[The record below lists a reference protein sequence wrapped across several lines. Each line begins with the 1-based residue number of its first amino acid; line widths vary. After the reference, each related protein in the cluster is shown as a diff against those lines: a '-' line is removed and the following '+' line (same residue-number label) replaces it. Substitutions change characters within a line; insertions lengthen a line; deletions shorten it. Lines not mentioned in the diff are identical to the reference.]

1 VKIAKLTKT
10 NNFNKF
16 CSGTL
21 CVLEQEKE
29 TFNKLTVLHSD
40 VTS

>member
-1 VKIAKLTKT
+1 VKNWKAGKT

-21 CVLEQEKE
+21 CPPE
-29 TFNKLTVLHSD
+29 
-40 VTS
+40 